1 MAASAVVVFSPADT
15 ESIEA
20 ENREAAAMPE
30 FRAETAMNGEFA
42 SGFDSYVN
50 DNIGFRGKLMEI
62 SDNIQSWFGFT
73 PKLVGRIISTTS
85 DIGTGETLDTNLMLI
100 DGKIMEM
107 FSNKPEVEKQYAQAL
122 NNIKTSLPEGIHMYS
137 MLVPTQLEFED
148 PLYANAQDSQKD
160 CIESI
165 DSMLDEGITPV
176 DVYSELQNSD
186 DDYLY
191 FRTDHHWTMDGAYC
205 GYRAFM
211 EKTGAEIIE
220 KDKFERIDRDEFFG
234 TLYMKA
240 RAQLDDPKKDELFYY
255 DTEKNN
261 DLSIKM
267 RVVYED
273 GSELEYGENS
283 KLFDEEKDD
292 YLFFLGGDQPLI
304 EITNNSRKSGKT
316 LILIKDSYAN
326 ALVPWLVNNYKKI
339 ILIDPRSYIGNLND
353 EIERYKADEVAVV
366 NYVFT
371 TTFTDYC
378 ELLNNLADN

>member
-1 MAASAVVVFSPADT
+1 
-15 ESIEA
+15 
-20 ENREAAAMPE
+20 
-30 FRAETAMNGEFA
+30 
-42 SGFDSYVN
+42 
-50 DNIGFRGKLMEI
+50 
-62 SDNIQSWFGFT
+62 
-73 PKLVGRIISTTS
+73 
-85 DIGTGETLDTNLMLI
+85 
-100 DGKIMEM
+100 
-107 FSNKPEVEKQYAQAL
+107 
-122 NNIKTSLPEGIHMYS
+122 
-137 MLVPTQLEFED
+137 
-148 PLYANAQDSQKD
+148 
-160 CIESI
+160 
-165 DSMLDEGITPV
+165 
-176 DVYSELQNSD
+176 
-186 DDYLY
+186 
-191 FRTDHHWTMDGAYC
+191 MDGAYC

-234 TLYMKA
+234 TLYLKA

>member
-1 MAASAVVVFSPADT
+1 MAASAAVVFSPADT

-30 FRAETAMNGEFA
+30 FKAETAMNGEFA

-122 NNIKTSLPEGIHMYS
+122 NNIKSSLPEGIHMYS

-176 DVYSELQNSD
+176 DVYQS
-186 DDYLY
+186 
-191 FRTDHHWTMDGAYC
+191 FRTAMMITFISVPIITGQWTELTVD
-205 GYRAFM
+205 
-211 EKTGAEIIE
+211 TGRLW
-220 KDKFERIDRDEFFG
+220 KKQ
-234 TLYMKA
+234 
-240 RAQLDDPKKDELFYY
+240 AQK
-255 DTEKNN
+255 
-261 DLSIKM
+261 
-267 RVVYED
+267 
-273 GSELEYGENS
+273 
-283 KLFDEEKDD
+283 
-292 YLFFLGGDQPLI
+292 
-304 EITNNSRKSGKT
+304 
-316 LILIKDSYAN
+316 
-326 ALVPWLVNNYKKI
+326 
-339 ILIDPRSYIGNLND
+339 
-353 EIERYKADEVAVV
+353 
-366 NYVFT
+366 
-371 TTFTDYC
+371 
-378 ELLNNLADN
+378 